1 MAKKKRS
8 QTTKDIKKEPRK
20 EVPRRNEPW
29 LSQRTGV
36 VAMGVLSLA
45 LAAFMTWQL
54 IPSEGTVRALLWGFG
69 FAAAIWG
76 VFFLSYLFNTRVR
89 GRR

>member
-8 QTTKDIKKEPRK
+8 QTTKGKAKEPRK

-29 LSQRTGV
+29 LGQRTGL
-36 VAMGVLSLA
+36 VAMGILSLA
-45 LAAFMTWQL
+45 LAGFMTWQL
-54 IPSEGTVRALLWGFG
+54 IPSEGVLRAILWGLG